1 MANLKAGAA
10 RIKLQPPV
18 GIAMIGYGHRV
29 GRSAGVHDELAAQAL
44 VVSDG
49 ARKAAI
55 VGVDVLAIG
64 CRIADDIRD
73 RVARQTDID
82 RDAILI
88 AATHTHSGPAFNIWA
103 TPKPDAHDAGPDRNL
118 EWERSFPD
126 RVVDAICEANSRLAP
141 AVIRA
146 ARARFTLGT
155 NRRLTMPNGDV
166 LLAPNY
172 AGVADS
178 EAQALGVYREAGEA
192 VAVVMN
198 YPCHGVVLCEDNLL
212 FSRDY
217 PGFAIDEVEKLARER
232 HGGDPI
238 GIFLNGAT
246 GNIDPRDRGN
256 FKLAAEHGRALG
268 RACFDALEAAVPIEP
283 GPLMTRRIPLRLKLK
298 DLEAALATARSFVAQ
313 TERSLATHRG
323 GDGYHLEKLRGHHS
337 RAAAMLKEL
346 EMLVEVNRRDRRVD
360 SERGEMAASLGVV
373 ALGRDIAMV
382 GLPGE
387 AFVEFGLAL
396 KANPWFRH
404 TLVVGYCNDLIMYIP
419 TREAYADGGYEVDSA
434 RVAAGSGEQ
443 IVATALAQLA
453 EIAAGCAD

>member
-1 MANLKAGAA
+1 
-10 RIKLQPPV
+10 
-18 GIAMIGYGHRV
+18 
-29 GRSAGVHDELAAQAL
+29 
-44 VVSDG
+44 
-49 ARKAAI
+49 
-55 VGVDVLAIG
+55 
-64 CRIADDIRD
+64 
-73 RVARQTDID
+73 
-82 RDAILI
+82 
-88 AATHTHSGPAFNIWA
+88 
-103 TPKPDAHDAGPDRNL
+103 AGPDRNL
-118 EWERSFPD
+118 EWERSFRD

-155 NRRLTMPNGDV
+155 NRRLTTPNGDV

-283 GPLMTRRIPLRLKLK
+283 GPLMMRRIPLRLKLK